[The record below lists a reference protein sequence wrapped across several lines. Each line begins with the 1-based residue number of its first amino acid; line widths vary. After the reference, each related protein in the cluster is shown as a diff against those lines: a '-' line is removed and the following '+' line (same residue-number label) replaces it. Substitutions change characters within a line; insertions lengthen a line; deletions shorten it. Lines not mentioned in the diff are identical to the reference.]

1 MPRCMPYAHT
11 SCNLALKAL
20 QVSQVA
26 SAHHGMTMQELLF
39 SRACCEETR
48 RVPCCC
54 LDLVAGAVHDL
65 MA

>member
-1 MPRCMPYAHT
+1 MPQGMPYVHGP
-11 SCNLALKAL
+11 SNFVLKAL
-20 QVSQVA
+20 QISQVA
-26 SAHHGMTMQELLF
+26 SAHHDLTRQELLF

-54 LDLVAGAVHDL
+54 LTLVAGALHGV